1 MDILLEGFVL
11 LMGVGLGLVFS
22 WAALSGVLLVA
33 FRRQA

>member
-1 MDILLEGFVL
+1 MEILFEGVAL

-22 WAALSGVLLVA
+22 WAALSGFLSVV